1 MDLAAIELKAK
12 KSKSLL
18 EDERFKETVED
29 LREMQFRIFADSSAS
44 EVEKREDA
52 HAILR
57 ALTEIERLLNANV
70 DAVTL
75 ITKKGST
82 VEETNPINGND
93 LGSVAENLIMETP
106 KNPEPEAEEV
116 VEATEDTQTEAIE
129 DAEVVEDADD
139 VSDIEEEIPDTE
151 DIEELE
157 PTVEPETYGESRWTG
172 T

>member
-75 ITKKGST
+75 IAKKGKH
-82 VEETNPINGND
+82 
-93 LGSVAENLIMETP
+93 LGR
-106 KNPEPEAEEV
+106 
-116 VEATEDTQTEAIE
+116 D
-129 DAEVVEDADD
+129 
-139 VSDIEEEIPDTE
+139 
-151 DIEELE
+151 
-157 PTVEPETYGESRWTG
+157 
-172 T
+172 

>member
-18 EDERFKETVED
+18 EDERFLEVLQD
-29 LREMQFRIFADSSAS
+29 LRKTQFEVFANSSAS

-75 ITKKGST
+75 LAKKGKHR
-82 VEETNPINGND
+82 GND
-93 LGSVAENLIMETP
+93 
-106 KNPEPEAEEV
+106 
-116 VEATEDTQTEAIE
+116 
-129 DAEVVEDADD
+129 
-139 VSDIEEEIPDTE
+139 
-151 DIEELE
+151 
-157 PTVEPETYGESRWTG
+157 
-172 T
+172 

>member
-18 EDERFKETVED
+18 EDERFLEVLQD
-29 LREMQFRIFADSSAS
+29 LRKTQFDVFANSSAS

-75 ITKKGST
+75 LAKKGKHR
-82 VEETNPINGND
+82 GND
-93 LGSVAENLIMETP
+93 
-106 KNPEPEAEEV
+106 
-116 VEATEDTQTEAIE
+116 
-129 DAEVVEDADD
+129 
-139 VSDIEEEIPDTE
+139 
-151 DIEELE
+151 
-157 PTVEPETYGESRWTG
+157 
-172 T
+172 

>member
-18 EDERFKETVED
+18 EDERFLEVLQD
-29 LREMQFRIFADSSAS
+29 LRKTQFDVFASSSAS

-75 ITKKGST
+75 LAKKGKHR
-82 VEETNPINGND
+82 GND
-93 LGSVAENLIMETP
+93 
-106 KNPEPEAEEV
+106 
-116 VEATEDTQTEAIE
+116 
-129 DAEVVEDADD
+129 
-139 VSDIEEEIPDTE
+139 
-151 DIEELE
+151 
-157 PTVEPETYGESRWTG
+157 
-172 T
+172 

>member
-18 EDERFKETVED
+18 EDERFLEVLQD
-29 LREMQFRIFADSSAS
+29 LRETQFDVFANSSAS

-75 ITKKGST
+75 LAKKGKHR
-82 VEETNPINGND
+82 GND
-93 LGSVAENLIMETP
+93 
-106 KNPEPEAEEV
+106 
-116 VEATEDTQTEAIE
+116 
-129 DAEVVEDADD
+129 
-139 VSDIEEEIPDTE
+139 
-151 DIEELE
+151 
-157 PTVEPETYGESRWTG
+157 
-172 T
+172 